1 LQYSVIVMEYTRNK
15 ECGELDQQSETEA
28 EPRELVNV
36 CIKNDEI
43 QNPNPEVQETDQVN
57 AQINVVESNLG
68 YVNDSF
74 ETNEITDV
82 TQVTGQLK
90 TTALLQQSHSVVA
103 KVQVEDEK
111 EEKSQEVDVEIQ
123 ENLQQ
128 LANSIDDVQKQENNY
143 SSCVNLNLGQ
153 EMNAALV
160 IVDPPLEENDISSVE
175 IAKTDKNMA
184 NDLIIIPNNDPTK
197 NTNSQQE
204 ERGGWSNEWDFLFS
218 CISVSVGLGNIWR
231 FPYLCFKNGGG
242 N

>member
-1 LQYSVIVMEYTRNK
+1 MQYSAIVMEYTRNK

-82 TQVTGQLK
+82 TQVTGELK
-90 TTALLQQSHSVVA
+90 TTALLQQSNSVVA

>member
-1 LQYSVIVMEYTRNK
+1 MEYTRNK

-82 TQVTGQLK
+82 TQVTGELK
-90 TTALLQQSHSVVA
+90 TTALLQQSNSVVA

>member
-1 LQYSVIVMEYTRNK
+1 MEYTRNK

-82 TQVTGQLK
+82 TQVTGELK
-90 TTALLQQSHSVVA
+90 TTALLQQSNSVVA

-111 EEKSQEVDVEIQ
+111 EEKSQEIEIQ

-128 LANSIDDVQKQENNY
+128 LANSIDDVQNQENNY

-175 IAKTDKNMA
+175 IAKTDKNIA